1 MKEKEYYEEI
11 KDWNF
16 DEFNIES
23 ENLTN
28 FDMYE
33 ILKKLTNENSK
44 VLDLGT
50 GGGEKLLK
58 YFPNV
63 KEILG
68 TDYSEEMIKTAN
80 KNLSGSNRKNISFR
94 VMDNLEMDVSKNYYD
109 VVVARNTV
117 TDPKQIYEVLK
128 KDGYLIIHGVDKY
141 DCHELKLIF
150 WKGQAFNDLKPIS
163 IIDYENILAAGFK
176 DVELIAIHTKEY
188 FKTRNDLYSFLLKVP
203 IIEDFS
209 EENDDNKDYYSNSI
223 DNSKLDYYIDR
234 NTYPKGID

>member
-1 MKEKEYYEEI
+1 MIKEKEYYEEI

-16 DEFNIES
+16 DNFNFES
-23 ENLTN
+23 ESLTN

-33 ILKKLTNENSK
+33 ILKKVINENSK

-80 KNLSGSNRKNISFR
+80 KNLSRSNRKNISFR

-109 VVVARNTV
+109 VVIARNTV

-128 KDGYLIIHGVDKY
+128 
-141 DCHELKLIF
+141 
-150 WKGQAFNDLKPIS
+150 
-163 IIDYENILAAGFK
+163 
-176 DVELIAIHTKEY
+176 
-188 FKTRNDLYSFLLKVP
+188 
-203 IIEDFS
+203 
-209 EENDDNKDYYSNSI
+209 NDD
-223 DNSKLDYYIDR
+223 
-234 NTYPKGID
+234 